1 MAIGVPIDSV
11 DGSTQDLLKNGA
23 PPSPDKHVTPFA
35 DSSSQVSKTPT
46 TMRATAW
53 KKPGVNVK
61 PPQNFFFKEFN

>member
-23 PPSPDKHVTPFA
+23 PPSPDKQVPPFA

-46 TMRATAW
+46 TMRAAAW
-53 KKPGVNVK
+53 RKSGVNAK
-61 PPQNFFFKEFN
+61 PPRKKLFLKN